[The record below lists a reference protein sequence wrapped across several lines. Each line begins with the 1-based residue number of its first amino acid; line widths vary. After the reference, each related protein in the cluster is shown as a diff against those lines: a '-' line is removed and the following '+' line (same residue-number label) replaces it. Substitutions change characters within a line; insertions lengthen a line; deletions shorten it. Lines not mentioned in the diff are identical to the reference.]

1 MGDEKSDPQIDTE
14 TLSLEMDD
22 VPTERI
28 PLENIVKPE
37 TDPQQVGVID
47 PTLAASI
54 RAEHGDTMADED
66 RFTFVGTVDS
76 EGRIV
81 IPERLRAA
89 GALEPGDEYL
99 IQVQKIN

>member
-1 MGDEKSDPQIDTE
+1 MGDETSEPQIDTE
-14 TLSLEMDD
+14 TLNLEMDD

-54 RAEHGDTMADED
+54 RAEHGDTMADDD
-66 RFTFVGTVDS
+66 RFTFIATVDS
-76 EGRIV
+76 EGRLL
-81 IPERLRAA
+81 IPERLLDAR
-89 GALEPGDEYL
+89 ALEPGDEFL
-99 IQVQKIN
+99 IQAQKIK